1 MRDGALCC
9 AQCLAASISK
19 DDAGALSEEALAA
32 LVAEF
37 IQLHA
42 EAKQLNERLDA
53 VKEQLKRHAASQPR
67 VANAV
72 LLRTG
77 EHAVKCGYSIKV
89 TYNADKL
96 ATVEALLGTEQ
107 FTALFTRKMTFSAVK
122 ESLEAFLARGPR
134 HGRGACRHSGC
145 SGAHRDCL
153 GDTRHAEAQDRDV
166 SHTIGPFSR
175 QATPMTPSPSLSPRT
190 PPVSDTPGPVCD
202 GARAMRTLF
211 APGAVPVRRRGADAP
226 LRRQAG
232 SALPPGRSR
241 QRLRTRRRRTT
252 RCRGHR
258 DRPAPPE
265 RTGVHR
271 PIRSQPLGRALY
283 YQATLT
289 GRIGAVDCEGIAD
302 VLDVVRCEIRRWTS
316 PSSISRPA
324 AAPPSAS
331 VSRWRF
337 MPGC

>member
-1 MRDGALCC
+1 MDGSGQACAECLEPVKTAVHAQNGASLCTQCAEQFYCPCAGCGGLIPQDEAVMRDGALCC

-89 TYNADKL
+89 TYNAAKL

-122 ESLEAFLARGPR
+122 ESLEAFLAREAP
-134 HGRGACRHSGC
+134 
-145 SGAHRDCL
+145 
-153 GDTRHAEAQDRDV
+153 DTAAARAAILAAAERTEIASVTPVTPKRK
-166 SHTIGPFSR
+166 TGTSR
-175 QATPMTPSPSLSPRT
+175 TPS
-190 PPVSDTPGPVCD
+190 V
-202 GARAMRTLF
+202 
-211 APGAVPVRRRGADAP
+211 
-226 LRRQAG
+226 
-232 SALPPGRSR
+232 
-241 QRLRTRRRRTT
+241 
-252 RCRGHR
+252 
-258 DRPAPPE
+258 
-265 RTGVHR
+265 
-271 PIRSQPLGRALY
+271 
-283 YQATLT
+283 
-289 GRIGAVDCEGIAD
+289 
-302 VLDVVRCEIRRWTS
+302 
-316 PSSISRPA
+316 
-324 AAPPSAS
+324 PSAA
-331 VSRWRF
+331 R
-337 MPGC
+337 PHP